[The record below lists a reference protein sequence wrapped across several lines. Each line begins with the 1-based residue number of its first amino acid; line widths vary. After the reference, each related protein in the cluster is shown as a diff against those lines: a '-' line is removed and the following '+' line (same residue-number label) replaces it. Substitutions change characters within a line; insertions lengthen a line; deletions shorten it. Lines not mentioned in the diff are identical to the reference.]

1 MATTGAA
8 RGGGP
13 GAPPPGGGGGAP
25 PPPPPPAAPPAP
37 PRPRPPPRPYRAR
50 PPAGGAPAPPG
61 AGGPGGGGA
70 PDAEAAAEA
79 AAPAKAAG
87 QEHTERYLG
96 RTIRVATAADGGG
109 VYIDGRPLH
118 LMKFADDAYLS
129 SMCHYEMAPTPLD
142 AARRAVEELR
152 GAALQ
157 PSTHGTHVTHL

>member
-1 MATTGAA
+1 MNRREMVMATTGAA
-8 RGGGP
+8 LVAAAAAVPLLSGGDDTG
-13 GAPPPGGGGGAP
+13 
-25 PPPPPPAAPPAP
+25 
-37 PRPRPPPRPYRAR
+37 
-50 PPAGGAPAPPG
+50 
-61 AGGPGGGGA
+61 
-70 PDAEAAAEA
+70 AAAEA

>member
-1 MATTGAA
+1 MPMNRREMVMATTGAA
-8 RGGGP
+8 LVAAAAAVPLLNGGDDTG
-13 GAPPPGGGGGAP
+13 
-25 PPPPPPAAPPAP
+25 
-37 PRPRPPPRPYRAR
+37 
-50 PPAGGAPAPPG
+50 
-61 AGGPGGGGA
+61 
-70 PDAEAAAEA
+70 AAAEA

>member
-1 MATTGAA
+1 MPMNRREMVMATTGAA
-8 RGGGP
+8 LVAAAAAVPLLSGGDD
-13 GAPPPGGGGGAP
+13 
-25 PPPPPPAAPPAP
+25 
-37 PRPRPPPRPYRAR
+37 
-50 PPAGGAPAPPG
+50 AG
-61 AGGPGGGGA
+61 
-70 PDAEAAAEA
+70 AAAEA

>member
-1 MATTGAA
+1 MPMNRREMVMATTGAA
-8 RGGGP
+8 LVAAAAAVPLLNGGDD
-13 GAPPPGGGGGAP
+13 
-25 PPPPPPAAPPAP
+25 
-37 PRPRPPPRPYRAR
+37 
-50 PPAGGAPAPPG
+50 AG
-61 AGGPGGGGA
+61 
-70 PDAEAAAEA
+70 AAAEA

>member
-1 MATTGAA
+1 MPMNRREMVVATTGAA
-8 RGGGP
+8 LVAAAAAVPLLSGGD
-13 GAPPPGGGGGAP
+13 
-25 PPPPPPAAPPAP
+25 
-37 PRPRPPPRPYRAR
+37 
-50 PPAGGAPAPPG
+50 
-61 AGGPGGGGA
+61 
-70 PDAEAAAEA
+70 DAEAAAEA
-79 AAPAKAAG
+79 AVPAEAAG

>member
-8 RGGGP
+8 LVAAAAAVPLLSGGD
-13 GAPPPGGGGGAP
+13 
-25 PPPPPPAAPPAP
+25 
-37 PRPRPPPRPYRAR
+37 
-50 PPAGGAPAPPG
+50 
-61 AGGPGGGGA
+61 
-70 PDAEAAAEA
+70 DAEAAAEA

>member
-1 MATTGAA
+1 MNRREMVMATTGAA
-8 RGGGP
+8 LVAAAAAVPLLNGGDDTG
-13 GAPPPGGGGGAP
+13 
-25 PPPPPPAAPPAP
+25 
-37 PRPRPPPRPYRAR
+37 
-50 PPAGGAPAPPG
+50 
-61 AGGPGGGGA
+61 
-70 PDAEAAAEA
+70 AAAEA

-96 RTIRVATAADGGG
+96 RTIRVATAAAGGG

>member
-1 MATTGAA
+1 MNRREMVVATTGAA
-8 RGGGP
+8 LVAAAAAVPLLSGGD
-13 GAPPPGGGGGAP
+13 
-25 PPPPPPAAPPAP
+25 
-37 PRPRPPPRPYRAR
+37 
-50 PPAGGAPAPPG
+50 
-61 AGGPGGGGA
+61 
-70 PDAEAAAEA
+70 DAEAAAEA
-79 AAPAKAAG
+79 AVPAEAAG

>member
-1 MATTGAA
+1 MNRREMVMATTGAA
-8 RGGGP
+8 LVAAAAAVPMLSGGD
-13 GAPPPGGGGGAP
+13 
-25 PPPPPPAAPPAP
+25 
-37 PRPRPPPRPYRAR
+37 
-50 PPAGGAPAPPG
+50 
-61 AGGPGGGGA
+61 
-70 PDAEAAAEA
+70 DAEAAAEA

-109 VYIDGRPLH
+109 VFIDGRPLH

>member
-1 MATTGAA
+1 MPMNRREMVVATTGAA
-8 RGGGP
+8 LVAAAAAVPLLSGGG
-13 GAPPPGGGGGAP
+13 
-25 PPPPPPAAPPAP
+25 
-37 PRPRPPPRPYRAR
+37 
-50 PPAGGAPAPPG
+50 
-61 AGGPGGGGA
+61 
-70 PDAEAAAEA
+70 DAEAAAEA
-79 AAPAKAAG
+79 AVPAEAAG

>member
-1 MATTGAA
+1 MNRREMVMATTGAA
-8 RGGGP
+8 LVAAAAAVPLLNGGDD
-13 GAPPPGGGGGAP
+13 
-25 PPPPPPAAPPAP
+25 
-37 PRPRPPPRPYRAR
+37 
-50 PPAGGAPAPPG
+50 AG
-61 AGGPGGGGA
+61 
-70 PDAEAAAEA
+70 AAAEA

>member
-1 MATTGAA
+1 MNRREMVMATTGAA
-8 RGGGP
+8 LVAAAAAVPLLSGGDDT
-13 GAPPPGGGGGAP
+13 GAT
-25 PPPPPPAAPPAP
+25 
-37 PRPRPPPRPYRAR
+37 
-50 PPAGGAPAPPG
+50 
-61 AGGPGGGGA
+61 
-70 PDAEAAAEA
+70 AEAAEA

>member
-1 MATTGAA
+1 MNRREMVVATTGAA
-8 RGGGP
+8 LVAAAAAVP
-13 GAPPPGGGGGAP
+13 LLSGGGG
-25 PPPPPPAAPPAP
+25 
-37 PRPRPPPRPYRAR
+37 
-50 PPAGGAPAPPG
+50 
-61 AGGPGGGGA
+61 
-70 PDAEAAAEA
+70 AEAAAEA
-79 AAPAKAAG
+79 AVPAEAAG

>member
-1 MATTGAA
+1 MNRREMVMATTGAA
-8 RGGGP
+8 LVAAAAAVPLLSGGDDTG
-13 GAPPPGGGGGAP
+13 
-25 PPPPPPAAPPAP
+25 
-37 PRPRPPPRPYRAR
+37 
-50 PPAGGAPAPPG
+50 
-61 AGGPGGGGA
+61 
-70 PDAEAAAEA
+70 AAAEA

-87 QEHTERYLG
+87 QEHAERYLG

>member
-1 MATTGAA
+1 MNRREMVMATTGAA
-8 RGGGP
+8 LVAAAAAVPLLSGGDD
-13 GAPPPGGGGGAP
+13 
-25 PPPPPPAAPPAP
+25 
-37 PRPRPPPRPYRAR
+37 
-50 PPAGGAPAPPG
+50 AG
-61 AGGPGGGGA
+61 
-70 PDAEAAAEA
+70 AAAEA

>member
-1 MATTGAA
+1 MPMNRREMVMATTGAA
-8 RGGGP
+8 LVAAAAAVPLLSGGD
-13 GAPPPGGGGGAP
+13 
-25 PPPPPPAAPPAP
+25 
-37 PRPRPPPRPYRAR
+37 
-50 PPAGGAPAPPG
+50 
-61 AGGPGGGGA
+61 
-70 PDAEAAAEA
+70 DAEAAAEA

>member
-1 MATTGAA
+1 MNRREMVVATTGAA
-8 RGGGP
+8 LVAAAAAVPLLSGGG
-13 GAPPPGGGGGAP
+13 
-25 PPPPPPAAPPAP
+25 
-37 PRPRPPPRPYRAR
+37 
-50 PPAGGAPAPPG
+50 
-61 AGGPGGGGA
+61 
-70 PDAEAAAEA
+70 DAEAAAEA
-79 AAPAKAAG
+79 AVPAEAAG

>member
-1 MATTGAA
+1 MNRREMVMATTGAA
-8 RGGGP
+8 LVAAAAAVPLLSGGD
-13 GAPPPGGGGGAP
+13 
-25 PPPPPPAAPPAP
+25 
-37 PRPRPPPRPYRAR
+37 
-50 PPAGGAPAPPG
+50 
-61 AGGPGGGGA
+61 
-70 PDAEAAAEA
+70 DAEAAAEA

>member
-1 MATTGAA
+1 MNRREMVMATTGAA
-8 RGGGP
+8 LVAAAAAVPLLNGGDDTG
-13 GAPPPGGGGGAP
+13 
-25 PPPPPPAAPPAP
+25 
-37 PRPRPPPRPYRAR
+37 
-50 PPAGGAPAPPG
+50 
-61 AGGPGGGGA
+61 
-70 PDAEAAAEA
+70 AAAEA

>member
-1 MATTGAA
+1 MPMNRREMVMATTGAA
-8 RGGGP
+8 LVAAAAAVPLLSGGD
-13 GAPPPGGGGGAP
+13 
-25 PPPPPPAAPPAP
+25 
-37 PRPRPPPRPYRAR
+37 
-50 PPAGGAPAPPG
+50 
-61 AGGPGGGGA
+61 
-70 PDAEAAAEA
+70 DAEAAAEA
-79 AAPAKAAG
+79 AAPAEAAG

>member
-1 MATTGAA
+1 MNRREMVMATTGAA
-8 RGGGP
+8 LVAAAAAVPLLSGGD
-13 GAPPPGGGGGAP
+13 
-25 PPPPPPAAPPAP
+25 
-37 PRPRPPPRPYRAR
+37 
-50 PPAGGAPAPPG
+50 
-61 AGGPGGGGA
+61 
-70 PDAEAAAEA
+70 DAESAAEA

-87 QEHTERYLG
+87 QDHTERYLG

-129 SMCHYEMAPTPLD
+129 SMCHYAMAPTPLD

>member
-1 MATTGAA
+1 MNRREMVMATTGAA
-8 RGGGP
+8 LVAAAAAVPLLNGGDDTG
-13 GAPPPGGGGGAP
+13 
-25 PPPPPPAAPPAP
+25 
-37 PRPRPPPRPYRAR
+37 
-50 PPAGGAPAPPG
+50 
-61 AGGPGGGGA
+61 
-70 PDAEAAAEA
+70 AAAEA

-87 QEHTERYLG
+87 QEHTERYFG

-109 VYIDGRPLH
+109 VSIDGRPLH

>member
-8 RGGGP
+8 LVAAAAAVPLLSGGD
-13 GAPPPGGGGGAP
+13 GGK
-25 PPPPPPAAPPAP
+25 
-37 PRPRPPPRPYRAR
+37 
-50 PPAGGAPAPPG
+50 
-61 AGGPGGGGA
+61 
-70 PDAEAAAEA
+70 AAEA
-79 AAPAKAAG
+79 AAAPAKPMGQEPKG

-96 RTIRVATAADGGG
+96 RTIRVATPADGGG
-109 VYIDGRPLH
+109 VFIDGRPLH

-129 SMCHYEMAPTPLD
+129 SMCHYEMAPTPLH